1 MSSPYFK
8 KKSLSNIPLAT
19 SLVSAMYMRIFLLA
33 GGQCRRA
40 LCKADDVDTPHVSTP
55 FSLSQITI
63 ITNNL
68 SCITQSKRKG
78 ASGLT

>member
-19 SLVSAMYMRIFLLA
+19 SSVSAIYMRIFLLA

-40 LCKADDVDTPHVSTP
+40 LCKAGNVDTPYVSTP
-55 FSLSQITI
+55 FSLSQIII

-68 SCITQSKRKG
+68 SCITPSLKEKALQV
-78 ASGLT
+78 